1 MTHKVFRKS
10 TVNSLHCDICY
21 EKSEENE
28 SLINMGCCNNTK
40 NICIKCINCLTNPVC
55 PYCRK
60 KIDDKC
66 IPYLNQD
73 NNIFIFNSEPI
84 DYYLNDYSWYD
95 FLNEENIINPNL
107 YDNSRRLRR
116 QIRKLR
122 YEYNEKKTNHRS
134 RNRNNRRETNN
145 MARNATNNYNENND
159 MEEIFF
165 MD

>member
-1 MTHKVFRKS
+1 MTNKEFRIPPNKIQQ
-10 TVNSLHCDICY
+10 CDICY
-21 EKSEENE
+21 EDANDSVT
-28 SLINMGCCNNTK
+28 LINLKCCNNTK

-60 KIDDKC
+60 NIDNSC
-66 IPYLNQD
+66 IPYLNPD
-73 NNIFIFNSEPI
+73 NNIFMFNSEPI
-84 DYYLNDYSWYD
+84 NYYLNDYSWYD

-122 YEYNEKKTNHRS
+122 HEYNEKKTNYRS
-134 RNRNNRRETNN
+134 QNRNNRRESNN
-145 MARNATNNYNENND
+145 IARNATNNYNENND

>member
-1 MTHKVFRKS
+1 MISNKFRTIVDVKN
-10 TVNSLHCDICY
+10 TCDICY
-21 EKSEENE
+21 EE
-28 SLINMGCCNNTK
+28 SDDLDYLINLKCCNNTK

-66 IPYLNQD
+66 IPYLSQD
-73 NNIFIFNSEPI
+73 NNIFIINSEPI
-84 DYYLNDYSWYD
+84 NYYLNDYSWYD

-116 QIRKLR
+116 HIRRLR
-122 YEYNEKKTNHRS
+122 HEYNEKKSNHRS
-134 RNRNNRRETNN
+134 INRNNRRESNN
-145 MARNATNNYNENND
+145 IARNATHNYNSSYSVD
-159 MEEIFF
+159 DIFF

>member
-1 MTHKVFRKS
+1 MINNNFSNNTDIKK
-10 TVNSLHCDICY
+10 TCDICY
-21 EKSEENE
+21 EDSDDLDYLVNLK
-28 SLINMGCCNNTK
+28 CCNNTK

-66 IPYLNQD
+66 IPYLSQD

-84 DYYLNDYSWYD
+84 NYYLNHYSWYD

-116 QIRKLR
+116 QIRRLSCANQQNVSRKRRRFATLR
-122 YEYNEKKTNHRS
+122 TSMKTS
-134 RNRNNRRETNN
+134 RMTS
-145 MARNATNNYNENND
+145 AV
-159 MEEIFF
+159 
-165 MD
+165 

>member
-1 MTHKVFRKS
+1 MTNNTFS
-10 TVNSLHCDICY
+10 TNIEVNNNCDICY
-21 EKSEENE
+21 EDSDDLDY
-28 SLINMGCCNNTK
+28 LIKLKCCNNTK

-60 KIDDKC
+60 EIDNKC
-66 IPYLNQD
+66 IPYLSQD

-84 DYYLNDYSWYD
+84 NYYLNDYSWYD

-122 YEYNEKKTNHRS
+122 HEYNEKKSNYS
-134 RNRNNRRETNN
+134 SNNRNNRRESNN
-145 MARNATNNYNENND
+145 IARQATHSYNGNYSVD
-159 MEEIFF
+159 DIFF